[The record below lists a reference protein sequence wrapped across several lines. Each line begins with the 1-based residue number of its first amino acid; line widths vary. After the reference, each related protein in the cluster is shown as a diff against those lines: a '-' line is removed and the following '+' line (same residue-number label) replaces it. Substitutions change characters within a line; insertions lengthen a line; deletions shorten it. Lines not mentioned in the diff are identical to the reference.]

1 MQDGLTIK
9 RTVLLF
15 IFERSENMG
24 YSKSMSEES
33 RKRVEDFFRENGML
47 YTINEAAAILGKSQ
61 YTVKKYIKDG
71 KLEGTMVGSRW
82 CVAKAAIEAFL
93 RPGAK

>member
-1 MQDGLTIK
+1 MAYAKNL
-9 RTVLLF
+9 
-15 IFERSENMG
+15 
-24 YSKSMSEES
+24 SEES

-93 RPGAK
+93 RPEGKEGK